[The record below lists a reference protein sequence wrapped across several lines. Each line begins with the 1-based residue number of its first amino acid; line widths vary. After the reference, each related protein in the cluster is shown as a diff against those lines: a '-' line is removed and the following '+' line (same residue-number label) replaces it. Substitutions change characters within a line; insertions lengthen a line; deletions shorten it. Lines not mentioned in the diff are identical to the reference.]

1 MRIIGVI
8 DLLDGTAVHAIRGL
22 RQQYQPVHSVGGD
35 ALALARGYAG
45 MGVHELYAADLDA
58 IRGHGAN
65 DALASAI
72 AAQCGALWLDAGVSS
87 VGRARHAIALG
98 ATRVIVGLETLS
110 SYAALALI
118 CADIGADRV
127 AFSLDLREGVPVLLP
142 AGGSHRD
149 RETHRI
155 VLEPP
160 EVMAARAVEAG
171 AGAIIVLDLAR
182 VGSDGGLDF
191 DLIARVRDAVP
202 HVVLVAGGGVR
213 GPDDLA
219 RLAAAGCDAA
229 LVATALQ
236 SGALRADHDSA
247 RR

>member
-1 MRIIGVI
+1 VRIIGVI
-8 DLLDGTAVHAIRGL
+8 DLLDGAAVHAVRGL
-22 RQQYQPVHSVGGD
+22 RQQYEPVHSVGGD

-72 AAQCGALWLDAGVSS
+72 AARCEALWLDAGISS

-98 ATRVIVGLETLS
+98 AARVIVGLETLS
-110 SYAALALI
+110 SYSALALI
-118 CADIGADRV
+118 CADIGDDRV
-127 AFSLDLREGVPVLLP
+127 AFSLDLR
-142 AGGSHRD
+142 
-149 RETHRI
+149 
-155 VLEPP
+155 
-160 EVMAARAVEAG
+160 
-171 AGAIIVLDLAR
+171 
-182 VGSDGGLDF
+182 
-191 DLIARVRDAVP
+191 LIARVREAAP
-202 HVVLVAGGGVR
+202 HVTLVAGGGVR
-213 GPDDLA
+213 GPADLT

-247 RR
+247 TR